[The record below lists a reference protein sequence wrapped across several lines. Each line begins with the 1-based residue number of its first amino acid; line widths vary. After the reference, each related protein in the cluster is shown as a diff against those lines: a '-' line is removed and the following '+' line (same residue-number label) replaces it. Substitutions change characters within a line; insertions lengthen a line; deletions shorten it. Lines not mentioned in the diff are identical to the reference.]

1 MSESIH
7 QEVIIDIHVRHLKI
21 KLNELQI
28 DPNTEGE
35 NIVLPVRIVWSRG
48 KKVAKTQY
56 KNLSS

>member
-48 KKVAKTQY
+48 KKVAKT
-56 KNLSS
+56 